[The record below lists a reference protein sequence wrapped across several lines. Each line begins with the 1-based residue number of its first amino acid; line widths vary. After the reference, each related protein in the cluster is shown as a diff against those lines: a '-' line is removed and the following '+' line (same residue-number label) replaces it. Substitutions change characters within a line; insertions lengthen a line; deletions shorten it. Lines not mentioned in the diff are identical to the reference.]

1 MKVVLNNEY
10 GGYSLSTDI
19 LKMYLERT
27 NTPYET
33 SFVQPEYYI
42 NYNGIVVDGQP
53 FYDDCIQ
60 RHDPVL
66 IQILEG
72 LQGLCRYK
80 HLKIV
85 EIPDFSSYS
94 IGEYDGRE
102 WIENTWIEVTIDELR
117 AGLSQERLEQVSQVD
132 FIRRIER
139 T

>member
-53 FYDDCIQ
+53 FWDDCIQ

-66 IQILEG
+66 IQILEELG
-72 LQGLCRYK
+72 YK

-85 EIPDFSSYS
+85 EIPDFTSYS
-94 IGEYDGRE
+94 IGEYDGKE

-117 AGLSQERLEQVSQVD
+117 SGLSQERLEQVSQVD
-132 FIRRIER
+132 FIRTIER